1 MIIQDSKEQE
11 RLLKLFNSNDNAPS
25 ITTNTIVVNPDEDKR
40 LRALFGD
47 KLPESGLK
55 DTEEPG
61 AFETAGS
68 RIAAD
73 IEKRKTSIMQSYEDY
88 FSGEIV
94 APVAKV
100 QAVGQVAGGIYD
112 VAGEVFNLGLKGVSY
127 IVPDFIEDPVKE
139 KTAQAVS
146 ALLETGAAQEAMEA
160 IEQGELAYNNFK
172 GNNPQTAKTLESV
185 ANIAMLFAPAKVKAA
200 SAPKQKSVSTAE
212 KVSKLITKGAE
223 NQIENRKTKKG
234 KSLILPIKPEPEFS
248 KEKNI
253 LGYKYTVQETTDSEN
268 DIIKSLGKLNID
280 IGASSQK
287 SRDIVK
293 EGIETQSRNLEQ
305 RLKNNNVSIPIEE
318 STQTIQK
325 AMANALDTDAFV
337 RSNELGNL
345 VEQIGEQ
352 AIKILSKNSQD
363 AVGILKSRK
372 ELDNYIKSYKANKS
386 SFPDNDKVETAL
398 SIAVRDIRT
407 SLNDLVAEK
416 VPSAKVKE
424 SLKDISNLYRA
435 NVPISDKARAEGEN
449 SIARLGES
457 INRVTGLKLPTTP
470 LAVSATIGAAG
481 SVLTLAPGLAS
492 VLAGTVVTGGLS
504 YAGYRALISP
514 ATKKYLAKLL
524 VASDKALKTATN
536 PDMLKQIRA
545 DRAVVLELLER
556 SEVSDVVEEENTEE
570 K

>member
-1 MIIQDSKEQE
+1 MIIQDSKERE
-11 RLLKLFNSNDNAPS
+11 RLLKLFNSDNAPS
-25 ITTNTIVVNPDEDKR
+25 VTKNTIVVNPDEDKR
-40 LRALFGD
+40 LRALFDD
-47 KLPESGLK
+47 KPSKIDSENNVK
-55 DTEEPG
+55 DIEEPG

-94 APVAKV
+94 APIAKV
-100 QAVGQVAGGIYD
+100 QALGDVAGGIYD
-112 VAGEVFNLGLKGVSY
+112 VAGEVFNLGVKGVSY

-139 KTAQAVS
+139 KTAQTVS
-146 ALLETGAAQEAMEA
+146 ALLQTGAAQEAMEA

-185 ANIAMLFAPAKVKAA
+185 ANIAMLFAPAKVKAT
-200 SAPKQKSVSTAE
+200 SAPKQKPVSTAE

-223 NQIENRKTKKG
+223 KQIENRKTKKG

-293 EGIETQSRNLEQ
+293 EGIETQSRSLEQ

-435 NVPISDKARAEGEN
+435 NVPISDKARLEGTN
-449 SIARLGES
+449 SIARLGDS

-470 LAVSATIGAAG
+470 LAVSATVGAAV
-481 SVLTLAPGLAS
+481 SSYFAP
-492 VLAGTVVTGGLS
+492 VLAGTVVTGGLG

-556 SEVSDVVEEENTEE
+556 SEVSDVVEEESTEE
-570 K
+570 Q